1 LGRKTLLTVFIIALF
16 GAPVR
21 AEKISLSNL
30 SSYLESI
37 KKVSGSFTQINSDKT
52 VSTGRIFLFRPG
64 RMRMEYKTPD
74 NSLVI
79 VGGSQIAVFDSK
91 SNTHPRVFPLRKTPL
106 KILLE
111 KKINLKTSD
120 IIISHE
126 EVENSTVVVLQDPKL
141 SSYGSLKLVF
151 TDHPVTLRQW
161 VITNEMSDQTV
172 LKFKDFI
179 NQPNMSSNKFNIS
192 LEIDNRELD

>member
-1 LGRKTLLTVFIIALF
+1 MGRKTLLTVFIIALF

-52 VSTGRIFLFRPG
+52 VSTGMIFLFRPG

-126 EVENSTVVVLQDPKL
+126 EVENSTVVVLQDPNL

-179 NQPNMSSNKFNIS
+179 NQPNMSSNKFDIS
-192 LEIDNRELD
+192 LEIDNREVD

>member
-16 GAPVR
+16 GTPVR

-37 KKVSGSFTQINSDKT
+37 KKVSGNFTQINSDKT

-120 IIISHE
+120 IIIRHE

-179 NQPNMSSNKFNIS
+179 NQPNMSSNKFDIS

>member
-1 LGRKTLLTVFIIALF
+1 MGRKTLLTVFIIALF

-120 IIISHE
+120 IIVSHE
-126 EVENSTVVVLQDPKL
+126 EVENSTVVVLQDPNL

>member
-1 LGRKTLLTVFIIALF
+1 MGRKTLLTVFIIALF

-52 VSTGRIFLFRPG
+52 VSTGTIFLFRPG

-91 SNTHPRVFPLRKTPL
+91 SNTHPRIFPLRKTPL

-120 IIISHE
+120 IIVSHE
-126 EVENSTVVVLQDPKL
+126 EVENSTVVVLQDPNL

>member
-1 LGRKTLLTVFIIALF
+1 MGRKTLLTVFIIALF

-21 AEKISLSNL
+21 AEKISLFSL
-30 SSYLESI
+30 SSYLDSI
-37 KKVSGSFTQINSDKT
+37 KKVSGTFTQFNSDKT
-52 VSTGRIFLFRPG
+52 ISTGRIFLFRPG

-120 IIISHE
+120 IIIRHE
-126 EVENSTVVVLQDPKL
+126 EVESSTVVVLQDPKL

-192 LEIDNRELD
+192 LEIDKRELN

>member
-1 LGRKTLLTVFIIALF
+1 MGRKTLLTVFIIALF

-91 SNTHPRVFPLRKTPL
+91 SNTHPRIFPLRKTPL

-126 EVENSTVVVLQDPKL
+126 EVENSTVVVLQDPNL

>member
-1 LGRKTLLTVFIIALF
+1 MGRKTLLTVFIIALF

-91 SNTHPRVFPLRKTPL
+91 SNTHPRIFPLRKTPL

-120 IIISHE
+120 IIVSHE
-126 EVENSTVVVLQDPKL
+126 EVENSTVVLLQDPKL

>member
-1 LGRKTLLTVFIIALF
+1 MVKKTLLTVFIIALF
-16 GAPVR
+16 GTPLR
-21 AEKISLSNL
+21 AEKISLFSL
-30 SSYLESI
+30 SSYLDSI
-37 KKVSGSFTQINSDKT
+37 KKVSGTFTQFNSDKT
-52 VSTGRIFLFRPG
+52 ISTGRIFLFRPG

-91 SNTHPRVFPLRKTPL
+91 SNTDPRVFPLRKTPL
-106 KILLE
+106 NILLK

-120 IIISHE
+120 IVIRHE
-126 EVENSTVVVLQDPKL
+126 EEENSTVVLLQDPKL

-151 TDHPVTLRQW
+151 VDHPVTLKQW
-161 VITNEMSDQTV
+161 VITNEMGDQTV

-179 NQPNMSSNKFNIS
+179 NQPNMSSDKFNIS
-192 LEIDNRELD
+192 LEIDNRVRD

>member
-1 LGRKTLLTVFIIALF
+1 LVKKTLLTVFIIALF
-16 GAPVR
+16 GTPLR
-21 AEKISLSNL
+21 AEKISLFSL
-30 SSYLESI
+30 SSYLDSI
-37 KKVSGSFTQINSDKT
+37 KKVSGTFTQFNSDKT
-52 VSTGRIFLFRPG
+52 ISTGRIFLFRPG

-91 SNTHPRVFPLRKTPL
+91 SNTDPRVFPLRKTPL
-106 KILLE
+106 NILLK

-120 IIISHE
+120 IVIRHE
-126 EVENSTVVVLQDPKL
+126 EVENSTIVLLQDPKL

-151 TDHPVTLRQW
+151 VDHPVTLRQW
-161 VITNEMSDQTV
+161 VITNEMGDQTV

-192 LEIDNRELD
+192 LEIDNRAQD

>member
-1 LGRKTLLTVFIIALF
+1 LIKKTLLTVFIIALF
-16 GAPVR
+16 GTPLR
-21 AEKISLSNL
+21 AEKISLFSL
-30 SSYLESI
+30 SSYLDSI
-37 KKVSGSFTQINSDKT
+37 KKVSGTFTQFNSDKT
-52 VSTGRIFLFRPG
+52 ISTGRIFLFRPG

-91 SNTHPRVFPLRKTPL
+91 SNTDPRVFPLRKTPL
-106 KILLE
+106 NILLK

-120 IIISHE
+120 IVIRHE
-126 EVENSTVVVLQDPKL
+126 EEENSTVVLLQDPKL

-151 TDHPVTLRQW
+151 VDHPVTLKQW
-161 VITNEMSDQTV
+161 VITNEMGDQTV

-179 NQPNMSSNKFNIS
+179 NQPNMSSDKFNIS
-192 LEIDNRELD
+192 LEIDKRALN

>member
-16 GAPVR
+16 GTPVR

-37 KKVSGSFTQINSDKT
+37 KKVSGNFTQINSDKT

-120 IIISHE
+120 IIIRHE

-179 NQPNMSSNKFNIS
+179 NQPNMSSNKFDIS
-192 LEIDNRELD
+192 LEIDNREVD

>member
-1 LGRKTLLTVFIIALF
+1 MGRKTLLTVFIIALF

-37 KKVSGSFTQINSDKT
+37 KKVSGNFTQINSDKT

-126 EVENSTVVVLQDPKL
+126 EVENSTVVVLQDPNL

>member
-37 KKVSGSFTQINSDKT
+37 KKVSGNFTQINSDKT

-120 IIISHE
+120 IIIRHE

>member
-1 LGRKTLLTVFIIALF
+1 MGRKTLLTVFIIALF

-120 IIISHE
+120 IIIRHE

-192 LEIDNRELD
+192 LEIDKRELD

>member
-1 LGRKTLLTVFIIALF
+1 MVKKTLLTVFIIALF
-16 GAPVR
+16 GTPLR
-21 AEKISLSNL
+21 AEKISLLSL
-30 SSYLESI
+30 SSYLDSI

-52 VSTGRIFLFRPG
+52 VSTGRISLFRPG

-91 SNTHPRVFPLRKTPL
+91 SNTDPRIFPLRKTPL
-106 KILLE
+106 NILL
-111 KKINLKTSD
+111 KKNINLKTSD
-120 IIISHE
+120 IVIRHE
-126 EVENSTVVVLQDPKL
+126 EEENSTVVLLQDPKL

-151 TDHPVTLRQW
+151 VDHPVTLKQW
-161 VITNEMSDQTV
+161 VITNEMGDQTV

-179 NQPNMSSNKFNIS
+179 NQPNMSSDKFNIS
-192 LEIDNRELD
+192 LEIDKRALN

>member
-1 LGRKTLLTVFIIALF
+1 LVKKTLLTVFIIALF
-16 GAPVR
+16 GTPLR
-21 AEKISLSNL
+21 AEKISLFSL
-30 SSYLESI
+30 SSYLDSI
-37 KKVSGSFTQINSDKT
+37 KKVSGTFTQFNSDKT
-52 VSTGRIFLFRPG
+52 ISTGRIFLFRPG

-91 SNTHPRVFPLRKTPL
+91 SNTDPRVFPLRKTPL
-106 KILLE
+106 NILLK

-120 IIISHE
+120 IVIRHE
-126 EVENSTVVVLQDPKL
+126 EEENSTVVLLQDPKL

-151 TDHPVTLRQW
+151 VDHPVTLKQW
-161 VITNEMSDQTV
+161 VITNEMGDQTV

-179 NQPNMSSNKFNIS
+179 NQPNMSSDKFNIS
-192 LEIDNRELD
+192 LEIDKRALN

>member
-1 LGRKTLLTVFIIALF
+1 VFF
-16 GAPVR
+16 GTPLR

-37 KKVSGSFTQINSDKT
+37 KKVSGNFTQFNNDKT
-52 VSTGRIFLFRPG
+52 ISTGRIFLFRPG

-91 SNTHPRVFPLRKTPL
+91 SNTHPKVFPLRKTPL

-111 KKINLKTSD
+111 KKINLKAQG
-120 IIISHE
+120 IVIRHE
-126 EVENSTVVVLQDPKL
+126 KVENSTVVVLQDPML

-161 VITNEMSDQTV
+161 VITNEMNDQTV
-172 LKFKDFI
+172 LKFTDFI

-192 LEIDNRELD
+192 LEIDNRVFD

>member
-1 LGRKTLLTVFIIALF
+1 MGRKTLLTVFIIALF

-52 VSTGRIFLFRPG
+52 VSTGTILLFRPG

-91 SNTHPRVFPLRKTPL
+91 SNTHPRIFPLRKTPL

-111 KKINLKTSD
+111 KKINLKTSG

-126 EVENSTVVVLQDPKL
+126 EVGNSTVVVLQDPNL

-192 LEIDNRELD
+192 LEIDNRVFD

>member
-91 SNTHPRVFPLRKTPL
+91 SNTHPRIFPLRKTPL

-120 IIISHE
+120 IIVSHE
-126 EVENSTVVVLQDPKL
+126 EVENSTVVVLQDPNL

>member
-1 LGRKTLLTVFIIALF
+1 MGTKTLLTVFIIALF

-120 IIISHE
+120 IIIRHE

>member
-37 KKVSGSFTQINSDKT
+37 KKVSGNFTQINSDKT

-120 IIISHE
+120 IIIRHE

-179 NQPNMSSNKFNIS
+179 NQPNMSSNKFDIS
-192 LEIDNRELD
+192 LEIDNREVD

>member
-1 LGRKTLLTVFIIALF
+1 MIKKTLLTVFIIALF
-16 GAPVR
+16 GTPLR
-21 AEKISLSNL
+21 AEKISLLSL
-30 SSYLESI
+30 SSYLDSI

-52 VSTGRIFLFRPG
+52 VSTGRISLFRPG

-91 SNTHPRVFPLRKTPL
+91 SNTDPRIFPLRKTPL
-106 KILLE
+106 NILLK
-111 KKINLKTSD
+111 KKINLKASD
-120 IIISHE
+120 IVIRHE
-126 EVENSTVVVLQDPKL
+126 EVENSTVVLLQDPKF

-151 TDHPVTLRQW
+151 VDHPVTLRQW
-161 VITNEMSDQTV
+161 VITNEMGDQTV

-192 LEIDNRELD
+192 LEIDNRVRD

>member
-1 LGRKTLLTVFIIALF
+1 MGRKTLLTVFIIALF

-37 KKVSGSFTQINSDKT
+37 KKVSGNFTQINSDKT

-120 IIISHE
+120 IIIRHE
-126 EVENSTVVVLQDPKL
+126 EVENSTVLVLQDPKL
-141 SSYGSLKLVF
+141 SSYGSLKLMF

-192 LEIDNRELD
+192 LEIDNREVD

>member
-1 LGRKTLLTVFIIALF
+1 MGRKTLLTVFIIALF

-37 KKVSGSFTQINSDKT
+37 KKVSGNFTQINSDKT

-91 SNTHPRVFPLRKTPL
+91 SNTHPRIFPLRKTPL

-120 IIISHE
+120 IIVSHE
-126 EVENSTVVVLQDPKL
+126 EVENSTVVVLQDPNL

>member
-37 KKVSGSFTQINSDKT
+37 KKVSGNFTQINSDKT

-126 EVENSTVVVLQDPKL
+126 EVENTTVVVLQDPNL

>member
-120 IIISHE
+120 IIIRHE

-179 NQPNMSSNKFNIS
+179 NQPNMSSNKFDIS

>member
-1 LGRKTLLTVFIIALF
+1 MGKKTLLTVFIIALF

-21 AEKISLSNL
+21 AEKISLLNL

-106 KILLE
+106 NILLE
-111 KKINLKTSD
+111 KKINLKEPG
-120 IIISHE
+120 IVIRHE
-126 EVENSTVVVLQDPKL
+126 EVDNSTVVLLQNPKFL
-141 SSYGSLKLVF
+141 SYGSLKLVF
-151 TDHPVTLRQW
+151 FDDPVALRQW
-161 VITNEMSDQTV
+161 VIINEVGDQTV

-192 LEIDNRELD
+192 LEIDNRALD

>member
-1 LGRKTLLTVFIIALF
+1 LGRKTLLIAFIITLF

-120 IIISHE
+120 IIIRHE

-151 TDHPVTLRQW
+151 VDHPVTLRQW
-161 VITNEMSDQTV
+161 VITNEMGDQTV

-179 NQPNMSSNKFNIS
+179 NQPNMSSDKFNIS
-192 LEIDNRELD
+192 LEIDNRVRD

>member
-1 LGRKTLLTVFIIALF
+1 MIKKTLLTFFIIALF
-16 GAPVR
+16 GTPLR
-21 AEKISLSNL
+21 AEKISLFSL
-30 SSYLESI
+30 SSYLDSI
-37 KKVSGSFTQINSDKT
+37 KKVSGTFTQVNSDKT
-52 VSTGRIFLFRPG
+52 ISTGRIFLFRPG

-91 SNTHPRVFPLRKTPL
+91 SNTDPRVFPLRKTPL
-106 KILLE
+106 NILLK

-120 IIISHE
+120 IVIRHE
-126 EVENSTVVVLQDPKL
+126 EVENSTIVLLQDPKL

-151 TDHPVTLRQW
+151 VDHPVTLRQW
-161 VITNEMSDQTV
+161 VITNEMGDQTV

-179 NQPNMSSNKFNIS
+179 NQPNMSSDKFNIS
-192 LEIDNRELD
+192 LEIDNRAQD

>member
-1 LGRKTLLTVFIIALF
+1 MGRKTLLTVFIIALF

>member
-1 LGRKTLLTVFIIALF
+1 MGRKTLLTVFIIALF

-52 VSTGRIFLFRPG
+52 VSTGTIFLFRPG

-91 SNTHPRVFPLRKTPL
+91 SNTHPRIFPLRKTPL

-120 IIISHE
+120 IIVSHE

>member
-1 LGRKTLLTVFIIALF
+1 LVKKTLLTIFIIALF
-16 GAPVR
+16 GTPLR
-21 AEKISLSNL
+21 AEKISLLSL
-30 SSYLESI
+30 SSYLDSI

-52 VSTGRIFLFRPG
+52 VSTGRISLFRPG

-91 SNTHPRVFPLRKTPL
+91 SNTDPRIFPLRKTPL
-106 KILLE
+106 NILLK
-111 KKINLKTSD
+111 KKINLKASD
-120 IIISHE
+120 IVIRHE
-126 EVENSTVVVLQDPKL
+126 EVENSTVVLLQDPKL

-151 TDHPVTLRQW
+151 VDHPVTLRQW
-161 VITNEMSDQTV
+161 VITNEMGDQTV

-179 NQPNMSSNKFNIS
+179 NQPNMSSDKFNIS
-192 LEIDNRELD
+192 LEIDNRVRD

>member
-1 LGRKTLLTVFIIALF
+1 MGRKTLLTVFIIALF

-91 SNTHPRVFPLRKTPL
+91 SNTHPRIFPLRKTPL

-120 IIISHE
+120 IIIRHE

>member
-1 LGRKTLLTVFIIALF
+1 MGRKTLLTVFIIALF

-37 KKVSGSFTQINSDKT
+37 KKVSGNFTQINSDKT
-52 VSTGRIFLFRPG
+52 VSTGRIFIFRPG

-120 IIISHE
+120 IIIRHE

-179 NQPNMSSNKFNIS
+179 NQPNMSSNKFDIS

>member
-1 LGRKTLLTVFIIALF
+1 MGRKTLLTVFIIALF

-91 SNTHPRVFPLRKTPL
+91 SNTHPRIFPLRKTPL

-111 KKINLKTSD
+111 RKINLKTSD
-120 IIISHE
+120 IIIRHE

>member
-1 LGRKTLLTVFIIALF
+1 ML
-16 GAPVR
+16 VR
-21 AEKISLSNL
+21 LQYSTQSL
-30 SSYLESI
+30 I
-37 KKVSGSFTQINSDKT
+37 
-52 VSTGRIFLFRPG
+52 
-64 RMRMEYKTPD
+64 
-74 NSLVI
+74 
-79 VGGSQIAVFDSK
+79 
-91 SNTHPRVFPLRKTPL
+91 H
-106 KILLE
+106 
-111 KKINLKTSD
+111 NLKTSD

-126 EVENSTVVVLQDPKL
+126 EVENSTIVVLQDPNL

-172 LKFKDFI
+172 LKFKDFV

>member
-91 SNTHPRVFPLRKTPL
+91 SNTHPRIFPLRKTPL

-126 EVENSTVVVLQDPKL
+126 EVENSTVVVLQDPNL